1 LLPVAALV
9 VNAHLGLSWWPWELQ
24 GLVCILCGPPRS
36 SSLVFFLL
44 ARYVSMLPTHPTSAQ
59 GFGHG
64 IWLYQ
69 YRFLNWAVTAVR
81 VWCCCFT

>member
-1 LLPVAALV
+1 VA
-9 VNAHLGLSWWPWELQ
+9 WELQ
-24 GLVCILCGPPRS
+24 GLVCILGPPRS

-44 ARYVSMLPTHPTSAQ
+44 ARYVSMLAHVTRHPPM

-69 YRFLNWAVTAVR
+69 YRFPTGR
-81 VWCCCFT
+81 